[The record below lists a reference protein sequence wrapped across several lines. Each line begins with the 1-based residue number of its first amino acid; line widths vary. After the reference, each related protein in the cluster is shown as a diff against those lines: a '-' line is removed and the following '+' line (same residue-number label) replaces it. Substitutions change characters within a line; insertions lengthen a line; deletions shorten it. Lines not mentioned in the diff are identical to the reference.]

1 MSFFKKGDTIQG
13 GTLFK
18 GVTLFL
24 KGNTVCII
32 LVLVQYS
39 WSIILWSIHS
49 SKPSLACPQAAYF
62 EKPLML
68 MNKVFTTSILQHT
81 IPL

>member
-1 MSFFKKGDTIQG
+1 MP
-13 GTLFK
+13 
-18 GVTLFL
+18 V
-24 KGNTVCII
+24 

-39 WSIILWSIHS
+39 WSIILWSIQS

-68 MNKVFTTSILQHT
+68 MNKVFTTSIVQH
-81 IPL
+81 LFAYESVLDS